1 MRNGDCAYL
10 EVIFLLID
18 EASIHGRIV
27 ESLVR
32 DHVHLQLSEG
42 LLVRVVQRIPHFLLE
57 FREFD
62 DLETRFSYKINS

>member
-1 MRNGDCAYL
+1 METAYL

-27 ESLVR
+27 ESLVC

-42 LLVRVVQRIPHFLLE
+42 LFVRVVQRIPHFLLE
-57 FREFD
+57 FREFY
-62 DLETRFSYKINS
+62 DLEIRFSYKINKF